1 MKLIMRKL
9 TQSLL
14 SRLSLKSSEKRR
26 VRGVAECRGAHKFL
40 QRSGF
45 LPTNYSSNNI
55 FNSKRFL
62 RHTARPVFSGPDSVE
77 NPRLAPL
84 QVTSILRVN
93 ELSVDINEGAVK
105 YFESNQ
111 LQSNNPI
118 EDRRAN
124 VKFVGSPRFL
134 FGVFDGHAGCACAQA
149 ISERLFYYIALM
161 ISPPQMIEKIVHM
174 LRDRNI
180 DIHSTGILNW
190 YRGQHDYVNKELS
203 PMYSKSLVKLAHE
216 ILALYV
222 EESSVEDNLLS
233 AFSRLDQDIVQEAL
247 PDYSATFSSN
257 FEAMQIAFSGSCAC
271 VAFVDGINLYVSNT
285 GDCRAV
291 LGVNVG
297 NDQWEAKE
305 MSNDHNAD
313 NVHEIKRLTN
323 SHPNEGT
330 HLIRNGRLLGD
341 LAPLRAFGDVRYKWP
356 ASDLKHVLKTMAYS
370 TPYGNNLI
378 PAHYH
383 TPPYLTAEPEVMHRR
398 LTPKDKFLVL
408 ATDGLWEMVSPEKVV
423 KIIAGH
429 MEGKQV
435 HVNFRLPYSEI
446 NLSEINQ
453 ILLKRKSSLANKAE
467 DSNAATHLIRNALGP
482 EHGRVSAMLTLP
494 IHISRLYR
502 DDITVTVIYFDSDY
516 IRDHFQQSSTEYD
529 Y

>member
-1 MKLIMRKL
+1 MNMRRLPPSWFTQLGTRVSDRKL
-9 TQSLL
+9 RPVFCLRHGFNPCNCRHTTSYSKLYQSN
-14 SRLSLKSSEKRR
+14 RY
-26 VRGVAECRGAHKFL
+26 
-40 QRSGF
+40 Q
-45 LPTNYSSNNI
+45 
-55 FNSKRFL
+55 KRFIH
-62 RHTARPVFSGPDSVE
+62 HTSRPVFSGPDSVE

-93 ELSVDINEGAVK
+93 ELSVDVNEGAVK

-118 EDRRAN
+118 EDRRGNA
-124 VKFVGSPRFL
+124 KFIGGPKFL

-149 ISERLFYYIALM
+149 ISERLYYYIALM
-161 ISPPQMIEKIVHM
+161 ISPPHLIEKIVHI
-174 LRDRNI
+174 LKDRGL

-190 YRGQHDYVNKELS
+190 YRGPHDYVNKELS
-203 PMYSKSLVKLAHE
+203 PMYSKSLVKLANE
-216 ILALYV
+216 ILALYIE
-222 EESSVEDNLLS
+222 EESTIDDHLLS
-233 AFSRLDQDIVQEAL
+233 AFCRLDQDIVQEAL
-247 PDYSATFSSN
+247 PNYSKNVSN

-271 VAFVDGINLYVSNT
+271 VAMVDGTNLYVANT
-285 GDCRAV
+285 GDCKAV

-297 NDQWEAKE
+297 DDQWEAKE
-305 MSNDHNAD
+305 LSHDHNAD
-313 NVHEIKRLTN
+313 NVQECRRLVN

-356 ASDLKHVLKTMAYS
+356 ARELKHVVKTMAYS

-383 TPPYLTAEPEVMHRR
+383 TPPYLTAEPEVISRR

-408 ATDGLWEMVSPEKVV
+408 ATDGLWEMVTPEKVV

-446 NLSEINQ
+446 TLSNINQ
-453 ILLKRKSSLANKAE
+453 ILLKRKTSLANKAE

-502 DDITVTVIYFDSDY
+502 DDITVTVIYFDTDY
-516 IRDHFQQSSTEYD
+516 IRDHFHQTSAE
-529 Y
+529 